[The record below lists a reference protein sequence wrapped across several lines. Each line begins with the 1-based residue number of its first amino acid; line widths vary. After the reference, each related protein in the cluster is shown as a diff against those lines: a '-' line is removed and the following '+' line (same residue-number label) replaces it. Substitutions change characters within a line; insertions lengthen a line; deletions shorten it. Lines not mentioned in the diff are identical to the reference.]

1 MGPLPAS
8 VLNGLFRLF
17 ISGLRAL
24 GPDSLFLPNKAL
36 YDRLERNGP
45 ACIGQPCPDLRGA
58 ARDSVHSALAE
69 VITQC
74 RQVRCTDV
82 QLAVEHGVETRDEH
96 VALLLSPVCSGDGGA
111 GGVLCM
117 LIETTDIT
125 LARQHATR
133 ELNAIELARRI
144 DEERLQTIIDRLPA
158 GVGLTDAAGP
168 WTLANASM
176 RQYTDSGSFN
186 APGA

>member
-1 MGPLPAS
+1 
-8 VLNGLFRLF
+8 
-17 ISGLRAL
+17 
-24 GPDSLFLPNKAL
+24 
-36 YDRLERNGP
+36 
-45 ACIGQPCPDLRGA
+45 
-58 ARDSVHSALAE
+58 
-69 VITQC
+69 
-74 RQVRCTDV
+74 
-82 QLAVEHGVETRDEH
+82 
-96 VALLLSPVCSGDGGA
+96 
-111 GGVLCM
+111 M